1 MSLDSLEFTDA
12 AQAIQDMQTMTK
24 PWLSIVGIG
33 EDGWDGLSKVARDA
47 VESADRIYGGARHLA
62 FVPPSSAV
70 RYAWKSPLSQSIDE
84 IVKEHRGI
92 RSVAVLASGDPM
104 LHGVGSLLTGRLDAL
119 EYRVI
124 PNVSAF
130 SLACAR
136 LGWSAAETSLLS
148 LVHEPAE
155 SILRSLVPSQRL
167 IVYSRDRSTPEAVV
181 QLLQKHGLGQSHV
194 TVFERLGGSAER
206 RTDLIVAEWK
216 SDEFADLNLVAINCV
231 AEPGAQL
238 LSLVPGLP
246 DDAFDSDGQL
256 TKREVRAVTLS
267 RLAPL
272 PGQLLWDVGA
282 GTGTIGI
289 EWMRMHRSC
298 RCVAFEQREDRVVRI
313 KLNAA
318 RLGVPGLQVAPGSAP
333 SAFEGQERPDA
344 IFLGGGVSESGLLE
358 ACWERLAVG
367 GRLVANTVTVAGEAA
382 LAAWQAH
389 YGGDLTRIAI
399 SRAAYIGEKLAWRPL
414 SPITQLAA
422 VKR

>member
-1 MSLDSLEFTDA
+1 
-12 AQAIQDMQTMTK
+12 MQTMTK

-33 EDGWDGLSKVARDA
+33 EDGWDGLSKTARDA

-62 FVPPSSAV
+62 FVPPAAPMLC
-70 RYAWKSPLSQSIDE
+70 AWKSPLSQSIDE
-84 IVKEHRGI
+84 IVQHRGI

-104 LHGVGSLLTGRLDAL
+104 LHGVGPLLTQRLDAA

-136 LGWSAAETSLLS
+136 LGWPIAETTLLS
-148 LVHEPAE
+148 LVHEPVE
-155 SILRSLVPSQRL
+155 SILCSLARSQRL
-167 IVYSRDRSTPEAVV
+167 IIYSRDRNSPEAVMR
-181 QLLQKHGLGQSHV
+181 LLQQHCFGQSHI
-194 TVFERLGGSAER
+194 TVFERLGGSAEN
-206 RTDLIVAEWK
+206 RTDLIASEW
-216 SDEFADLNLVAINCV
+216 SPNEFADLNLVAIDCV
-231 AEPGAQL
+231 AVPGAQP

-256 TKREVRAVTLS
+256 TKREVRAATLS

-289 EWMRMHRSC
+289 EWMRAHRSC
-298 RCVAFEQREDRVVRI
+298 RCIAFEQREDRAARI
-313 KLNAA
+313 KLNAN
-318 RLGVPGLQVAPGSAP
+318 RLGVPALQVVLGSAP
-333 SAFEGQERPDA
+333 STFVGQEQPDA
-344 IFLGGGVSESGLLE
+344 IFLGGSVSAPGLLE
-358 ACWERLAVG
+358 ACWERLPTG
-367 GRLVANTVTVAGEAA
+367 GRLVANTVTVAGEAT
-382 LAAWQAH
+382 LAGWQAR

-399 SRAAYIGEKLAWRPL
+399 SRAAHIGEKLAWRPL

-422 VKR
+422 VKP

>member
-1 MSLDSLEFTDA
+1 
-12 AQAIQDMQTMTK
+12 MQTITK

-33 EDGWDGLSKVARDA
+33 EDGWDGLSKAARVS

-62 FVPPSSAV
+62 FAPPGAAV
-70 RYAWKSPLSQSIDE
+70 RCAWKSPLSQSIDE
-84 IVKEHRGI
+84 IVQEHRGVC
-92 RSVAVLASGDPM
+92 SVAVLASGDPM
-104 LHGVGSLLTGRLDAL
+104 LHGVGPLLTRRLDAA

-124 PNVSAF
+124 PNISAF

-136 LGWSAAETSLLS
+136 LGWPVVETTLLS
-148 LVHEPAE
+148 LVHEPVE
-155 SILRSLVPSQRL
+155 SIVRSLAPSQRL
-167 IVYSRDRSTPEAVV
+167 IVYSRDRSSPEAVV
-181 QLLQKHGLGQSHV
+181 RILRQYGLGQSRV
-194 TVFERLGGSAER
+194 TIFERLGGSAEKR
-206 RTDLIVAEWK
+206 ADLIVAEWI
-216 SDEFADLNLVAINCV
+216 SGEFADLNLIAIDCV
-231 AEPGAQL
+231 AESDTRS

-256 TKREVRAVTLS
+256 TKREVRAATLS

-289 EWMRMHRSC
+289 EWMRVHRSC
-298 RCVAFEQREDRVVRI
+298 RCIAFEQREDRAERI
-313 KLNAA
+313 KLNANQ
-318 RLGVPGLQVAPGSAP
+318 LGVPGLQVIVGSAP
-333 SAFEGQERPDA
+333 PTFERQERPDA
-344 IFLGGGVSESGLLE
+344 IFLGGGVTVPGLLE
-358 ACWERLAVG
+358 ACWERLSTG
-367 GRLVANTVTVAGEAA
+367 GRLVANTVTIAGEAS
-382 LAAWQAH
+382 LAGWQTR